1 LRKLKTATA
10 FLPNFNKKRG
20 FSVVYLTAS
29 SPSSGSF
36 GLSPKRAQRRENPM
50 NLNSVNTNLAA
61 MTALQSLNRTND
73 ALGVV
78 QKRVSTGFRV
88 ADAKD
93 DGGAFA
99 VAQTVRGDIAGLTAA
114 NEQLGGLKGV
124 VDVTLQGLGQVSRTM
139 VELRTVLTRLA
150 DGTINSEQRAQYEQ
164 QYTQLQTQIER
175 FIEDATYNGRT
186 LLSTAA
192 ASGGG
197 DIVSIRNEAG
207 TTLTLAAFDGAT
219 DFVVAAAPADAT
231 TAQAAIAGDW
241 ADVNE
246 NINDALNR
254 LGADARYVDAQISYN
269 RDKLDALEGGLGALI
284 DADIAKEAARLQ
296 ALQIRQ
302 QLGTQTL
309 SITNQAPQALIS
321 LFGR

>member
-1 LRKLKTATA
+1 
-10 FLPNFNKKRG
+10 
-20 FSVVYLTAS
+20 
-29 SPSSGSF
+29 
-36 GLSPKRAQRRENPM
+36 M

-124 VDVTLQGLGQVSRTM
+124 VDVTLQGLGQVSKTM

-150 DGTINSEQRAQYEQ
+150 DGTINGEQRAQYEQ

-207 TTLTLAAFDGAT
+207 TTLTLAAYNGAT

-231 TAQAAIAGDW
+231 AAQAAIAGDW
-241 ADVNE
+241 ANVNE

-284 DADIAKEAARLQ
+284 DADLAKEAARLQ

>member
-1 LRKLKTATA
+1 
-10 FLPNFNKKRG
+10 
-20 FSVVYLTAS
+20 
-29 SPSSGSF
+29 
-36 GLSPKRAQRRENPM
+36 M
-50 NLNSVNTNLAA
+50 NLNSVNTNLGA

-73 ALGVV
+73 ALAAV

-99 VAQTVRGDIAGLTAA
+99 VAQSVRGDVAGLTAA
-114 NEQLGGLKGV
+114 NEQLGGLKGI
-124 VDVTLQGLGQVSRTM
+124 VDVTLTSLGQVSKTM
-139 VELRTVLTRLA
+139 VEVRTVLTRLA
-150 DGTINSEQRAQYEQ
+150 DGTINDEQRDQYEQ
-164 QYTQLQTQIER
+164 QYDQLRTQIER
-175 FIEDATYNGRT
+175 FIDDATYNGRT
-186 LLSTAA
+186 LLSTDIVA
-192 ASGGG
+192 GGG
-197 DIVSIRNEAG
+197 DIVTIRNEQG

-219 DFVVAAAPADAT
+219 DFVVDAAPADAT
-231 TAQAAIAGDW
+231 AAQTAIAGNWTDISK
-241 ADVNE
+241 A
-246 NINDALNR
+246 INDALNR
-254 LGADARYVDAQISYN
+254 LGSDSRYVDSQIGYN
-269 RDKLDALEGGLGALI
+269 RDKLDAIEGGLGALI

>member
-1 LRKLKTATA
+1 
-10 FLPNFNKKRG
+10 
-20 FSVVYLTAS
+20 
-29 SPSSGSF
+29 
-36 GLSPKRAQRRENPM
+36 M
-50 NLNSVNTNLAA
+50 NLNSVNTNIGA

-73 ALGVV
+73 ALATV

-99 VAQTVRGDIAGLTAA
+99 VAQSVRGDVAGLTAA
-114 NEQLGGLKGV
+114 NEQLGGLKGI
-124 VDVTLQGLGQVSRTM
+124 VDVTLTSLGQVSKTM
-139 VELRTVLTRLA
+139 VEVRTVLTRLA
-150 DGTINSEQRAQYEQ
+150 DGTINDAQRDQYEQ
-164 QYTQLQTQIER
+164 QYDQLRTQIER
-175 FIEDATYNGRT
+175 FIDDATYNERT
-186 LLSTAA
+186 LLSTDVAA
-192 ASGGG
+192 GGG
-197 DIVSIRNEAG
+197 DIVTIRNEQG

-219 DFVVAAAPADAT
+219 DFVVDAAPADAT
-231 TAQAAIAGDW
+231 AAQTAITGNWTDISKA
-241 ADVNE
+241 
-246 NINDALNR
+246 INDALNR
-254 LGADARYVDAQISYN
+254 LGADSRYVDSQIGYN
-269 RDKLDALEGGLGALI
+269 RDKLDAIEGGLGALI

>member
-1 LRKLKTATA
+1 
-10 FLPNFNKKRG
+10 
-20 FSVVYLTAS
+20 
-29 SPSSGSF
+29 
-36 GLSPKRAQRRENPM
+36 M
-50 NLNSVNTNLAA
+50 NLNSVNTNLGA

-73 ALGVV
+73 ALAAV

-99 VAQTVRGDIAGLTAA
+99 VAQSVRGDVAGLTAA

-124 VDVTLQGLGQVSRTM
+124 VDVTLNSLGQVSKTM

-150 DGTINSEQRAQYEQ
+150 DGTINDTQRGQYEQ
-164 QYTQLQTQIER
+164 QYAQLKTQVER
-175 FIEDATYNGRT
+175 FIDDATYNGRT
-186 LLSTAA
+186 LLSTDAA
-192 ASGGG
+192 TGGG
-197 DIVSIRNEAG
+197 DIVTIRNEQG

-219 DFVVAAAPADAT
+219 DFVVDDAPTDAA
-231 TAQAAIAGDW
+231 TAQTAITGNWTDI
-241 ADVNE
+241 NE
-246 NINDALNR
+246 ALNDALNR
-254 LGADARYVDAQISYN
+254 LGADARYIDAQVGYN
-269 RDKLDALEGGLGALI
+269 RDKLDAIEGGLGALI